1 VQHEVIL
8 TGACD
13 ESVAAIRRELGRAGF
28 RVEQSFDLRSALTLV
43 PNCPCPHHGTARCD
57 CQYTV
62 LLIYG
67 QALTPASLI
76 VHGHDHQCWIALAD
90 DPNGRDAKGLA
101 TDILHTLAVAHLI
114 TTDQAGEAALQAAAS
129 G

>member
-8 TGACD
+8 SGACA

-67 QALTPASLI
+67 PAPTPVTLV
-76 VHGHDHQCWIALAD
+76 VHGHDHRCWIGLAD
-90 DPNGRDAKGLA
+90 DPEGRDAPALA
-101 TDILHTLAVAHLI
+101 ADILHTLAVALLI
-114 TTDQAGEAALQAAAS
+114 PIDEAGDAACQAAAS
-129 G
+129 